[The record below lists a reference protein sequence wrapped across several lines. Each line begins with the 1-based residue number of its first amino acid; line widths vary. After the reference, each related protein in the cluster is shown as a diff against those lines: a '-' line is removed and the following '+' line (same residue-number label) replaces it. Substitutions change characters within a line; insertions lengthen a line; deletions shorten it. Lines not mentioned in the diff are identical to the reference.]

1 MVIDTVVPTHSYQ
14 DCTGGLSEA
23 HRQGAETWALKQTVE
38 ILKTEK
44 KAIPTN
50 SFEKA
55 KRFQRGDFEVILSYE
70 GGAHTKDNVVAWI
83 PERKILFGGCAVK
96 SVEAANIGY
105 IKEADMKSWPM
116 MLNQLLEKYSSAEL
130 VIPGHGNSGGLELI
144 QHSIE
149 MVTDTTSLGL
159 FKKAQ
164 E

>member
-1 MVIDTVVPTHSYQ
+1 M
-14 DCTGGLSEA
+14 
-23 HRQGAETWALKQTVE
+23 
-38 ILKTEK
+38 
-44 KAIPTN
+44 
-50 SFEKA
+50 
-55 KRFQRGDFEVILSYE
+55 ILSYE